1 MNNAN
6 IDFEKQIEKNVI
18 EKIAS
23 YNLKEELNNKINE
36 NETMN
41 KRSHIQI
48 IYTIL
53 SVAAVFILCSIVVIN
68 NTIQNT
74 IFIGAK
80 EINDNGLNNESVGN
94 TISIPTTSNIEY
106 ILNTVDKDKIF
117 YTNNS
122 SDETSCFAYEPN
134 IENLYK
140 NSSIVFVGTFI
151 EDVESYNDA
160 PLIRTKTKFS
170 VSQVLKNSSDINIED
185 TIEFDRLGGVLT
197 LEEYMKDNPYIRE
210 DEFTDVP
217 ANKRDEYYIIQD
229 EIPIDKKDKL
239 NFSNNEAKY
248 IIFLGD
254 SGEVLRLNTGY
265 YGIRVL
271 NSENE
276 IYDYDTDKYID
287 NEVSQMI
294 K

>member
-18 EKIAS
+18 EKIAA

-36 NETMN
+36 NEN
-41 KRSHIQI
+41 KRSHTQI

-53 SVAAVFILCSIVVIN
+53 SAVAVFILCGIVVVDN
-68 NTIQNT
+68 NIMQNS

-80 EINDNGLNNESVGN
+80 ETNDNELNNESVEN
-94 TISIPTTSNIEY
+94 TISVSTTSNIEY

-140 NSSIVFVGTFI
+140 NSSIVFVGSFI

-197 LEEYMKDNPYIRE
+197 LKEYMKDNPYIRE
-210 DEFTDVP
+210 DEFTVVP

-239 NFSNNEAKY
+239 DFSNNEAKY
-248 IIFLGD
+248 IVFLED
-254 SGEVLRLNTGY
+254 SGNVLRLNTGY

>member
-18 EKIAS
+18 EKIAA

-36 NETMN
+36 NEN
-41 KRSHIQI
+41 KRSHTQI
-48 IYTIL
+48 IYIIL
-53 SVAAVFILCSIVVIN
+53 SAVAVFILCGIVVVDN
-68 NTIQNT
+68 NIMQNS

-80 EINDNGLNNESVGN
+80 ETNDNELNNESVEN
-94 TISIPTTSNIEY
+94 TISVSTTSNIEY

-140 NSSIVFVGTFI
+140 NSSIVFVGSFI

-210 DEFTDVP
+210 DEFTDVS

-239 NFSNNEAKY
+239 DFSNNEAKY
-248 IIFLGD
+248 IVFLED
-254 SGEVLRLNTGY
+254 SGNVLRLNTGY